1 MFIRSSYQA
10 LVDGMASQL
19 KSQGAS
25 IPEVASSLERWN
37 PVLLHRRVRPIA
49 SAQGGAV
56 VLEPVETDTS
66 LAAAVNASHEAG
78 RW

>member
-37 PVLLHRRVRPIA
+37 PVLLHRRV
-49 SAQGGAV
+49 SE
-56 VLEPVETDTS
+56 LEAT
-66 LAAAVNASHEAG
+66 NAGWCPFFFFLSVDCFTF
-78 RW
+78 

>member
-1 MFIRSSYQA
+1 MFIRSSFQA

-37 PVLLHRRVRPIA
+37 PVLLHRRVSELEATNAGWCPFFFFF
-49 SAQGGAV
+49 
-56 VLEPVETDTS
+56 VLVCGLFYLLTS
-66 LAAAVNASHEAG
+66 FRLNTS
-78 RW
+78 

>member
-1 MFIRSSYQA
+1 VFIRSSYQA

-37 PVLLHRRVRPIA
+37 PVSLHRRV
-49 SAQGGAV
+49 SE
-56 VLEPVETDTS
+56 LEAT
-66 LAAAVNASHEAG
+66 NAG
-78 RW
+78 

>member
-25 IPEVASSLERWN
+25 IPEVASYLERWN
-37 PVLLHRRVRPIA
+37 PVLLRGRV
-49 SAQGGAV
+49 SE
-56 VLEPVETDTS
+56 LEAT
-66 LAAAVNASHEAG
+66 NAG
-78 RW
+78 